1 MCVCVCVCVWVCVC
15 IHTYISIY
23 TYIKHTHSHIYY
35 SRVQFLSTVIVNCAS
50 LEIHSFSFYYR
61 LLAVWLSCL
70 YFVVHCSIA
79 QSCPIL
85 CDPRLLCPSPSPG
98 ACSNSYPLSQWHHP
112 IILSSAIPFSSCL
125 QSVPASGSF
134 LMSWLFSSG
143 MFCTHY
149 MLLK

>member
-1 MCVCVCVCVWVCVC
+1 MCVCVCVWVCVC

-85 CDPRLLCPSPSPG
+85 CDPRLLC
-98 ACSNSYPLSQWHHP
+98 HHP

-125 QSVPASGSF
+125 QSFPASGSF